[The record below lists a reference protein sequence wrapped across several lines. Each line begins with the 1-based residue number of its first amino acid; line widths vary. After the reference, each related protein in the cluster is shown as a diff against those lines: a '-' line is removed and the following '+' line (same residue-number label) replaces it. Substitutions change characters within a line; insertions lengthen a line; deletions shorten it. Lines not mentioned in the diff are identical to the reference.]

1 MSEDVWARSYPFWDA
16 YFGIVL
22 VVTIALVSADGEQ
35 PGHVRAVAITLL
47 VLLSVAYAL
56 AGRRAVRGART
67 SRHGYWYGAAML
79 VLFIPAALMVP
90 ATAVALSA
98 LAPQAFMSFRPPL
111 ATSLVVTLFAGPA
124 ILFAVSADVS
134 PVLVACVSVVI
145 LSSSALLGVFID
157 RLGAQNTERARL
169 IAELERTRAELAEV
183 SREAGVLAERERLAG
198 DIHDTLAQGFT
209 GITLLVQ
216 AAEAELGESRHLT
229 LAVRT
234 AQENLAETRALI
246 AALAPPSLA
255 DASLEEALHRL
266 AKNFETPAKVLVEGT
281 ARPLAPATELALLR
295 VAQEGLANVRKHAR
309 ASAAELALV
318 YTPQSVRLTLTDDG
332 CGFDPEAARDGFGLR
347 GMRGRVTRAGGT
359 LSVASEP
366 GAGTALTVELP
377 CSAS

>member
-1 MSEDVWARSYPFWDA
+1 MAEDVWVRSYPFWDA

-22 VVTIALVSADGEQ
+22 VVTIALVTADEE
-35 PGHVRAVAITLL
+35 PGHAKAAAIAMLILL
-47 VLLSVAYAL
+47 AVAYAM
-56 AGRRAVRGART
+56 AGRRAVRSTRT
-67 SRHGYWYGAAML
+67 SRQSYWYGAAML
-79 VLFIPAALMVP
+79 VLFIPAALLAP
-90 ATAVALSA
+90 AAAVALSA

-111 ATSLVVTLFAGPA
+111 ATSLVVMLFAGPA
-124 ILFAVSADVS
+124 IVYAVSASVD
-134 PVLVACVSVVI
+134 PMLVACASVVI
-145 LSSSALLGVFID
+145 LSASALLGVFID
-157 RLGAQNTERARL
+157 RLGAQNAERARL

-216 AAEAELGESRHLT
+216 AAEAELGECRHLT

-255 DASLEEALHRL
+255 GASLEEALRRL
-266 AKNFETPAKVLVEGT
+266 AKSFETPANVLVEGT
-281 ARPLAPATELALLR
+281 ARPLAPATEVALLR

-309 ASAAELALV
+309 ASAAELALA

-332 CGFDPEAARDGFGLR
+332 CGFDPEEARDGYGLR
-347 GMRGRVTRAGGT
+347 GMRARVTRAGGT
-359 LSVASEP
+359 LSVKSEP

-377 CSAS
+377 CSES